1 LRACRPTVRRPT
13 VRPTGLRFRNL
24 LVVLQS
30 VATVILIFCSLT
42 VYRQLG
48 YIRDKDL
55 RYAKDSVVMV
65 RVSGRE
71 ASVLKAELSRNPRIL
86 DMAISTE
93 PPATILESSF
103 AEWEGKTEDKELL
116 VYRLKIDDRFLGFY
130 KIPILSYILV

>member
-1 LRACRPTVRRPT
+1 
-13 VRPTGLRFRNL
+13 

-103 AEWEGKTEDKELL
+103 AE
-116 VYRLKIDDRFLGFY
+116 
-130 KIPILSYILV
+130 